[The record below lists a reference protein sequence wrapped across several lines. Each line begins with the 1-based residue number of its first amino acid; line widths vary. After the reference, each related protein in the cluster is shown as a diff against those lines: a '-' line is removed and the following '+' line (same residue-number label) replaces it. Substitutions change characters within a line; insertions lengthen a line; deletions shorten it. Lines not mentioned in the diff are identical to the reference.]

1 MKYYID
7 CEFNGFG
14 GELLTMALAGEDG
27 RDLSLSR
34 PIEEI
39 RNLDLDPWV
48 RKNVL
53 PKIDLAPVEQM
64 PKRMFG
70 YSIAKFLRPDL
81 RPTII
86 ADWPEDLK
94 HFCDSLSVSPG
105 EVVTMPEFRMEIT
118 HTLAYPTDLEGAV
131 QHNALWDARA
141 LRHASQAESIPR
153 TG

>member
-39 RNLDLDPWV
+39 KNLDLDPWV

-53 PKIDLAPVEQM
+53 PKIDLAPIEEM

-70 YSIAKFLRPDL
+70 YALAKFLRPDL
-81 RPTII
+81 RPIII

-94 HFCDSLSVSPG
+94 HFCDSLSVAPG

-118 HTLAYPTDLEGAV
+118 HTLAYPTNLEGAV